1 MRAADKP
8 MVQEH
13 LDSDYYGEFSILDG
27 DKIIGTI
34 CYYLKGNRGYMEK
47 MYQGIYE
54 IDMEELKSLIQDIN

>member
-8 MVQEH
+8 VVH
-13 LDSDYYGEFSILDG
+13 SDYYREFSILDG

-34 CYYLKGNRGYMEK
+34 YYYLKGNRGYMEK